1 MYKRCKNLQKKIKD
15 VWNRLLEEN
24 FVPRLINNA
33 EIQVKYD
40 VNNQMSNW
48 KIKVGS
54 YMEDISE

>member
-1 MYKRCKNLQKKIKD
+1 MYKRCKNLQKKIK
-15 VWNRLLEEN
+15 VIWNRLLEEN

-40 VNNQMSNW
+40 VDNQMSNW

-54 YMEDISE
+54 YMEDISQ

>member
-1 MYKRCKNLQKKIKD
+1 MYKRCKNLQKKIK
-15 VWNRLLEEN
+15 VIWNRLLEEN

-40 VNNQMSNW
+40 VDNQMSNW

-54 YMEDISE
+54 YMEDIS

>member
-1 MYKRCKNLQKKIKD
+1 MYKRCKNLQKKVKD

-40 VNNQMSNW
+40 VDNQMSNW

-54 YMEDISE
+54 YMEDIS

>member
-40 VNNQMSNW
+40 VDNQMSNW

-54 YMEDISE
+54 YMEDIS

>member
-40 VNNQMSNW
+40 VDNQMSNW
-48 KIKVGS
+48 KMKVGS
-54 YMEDISE
+54 YMEDIS

>member
-54 YMEDISE
+54 YMEDIS